1 MLKDRTHKLAAGTW
15 FVVAIFLAA
24 GLAQAVVSDDLN
36 SSIAAPESDSL
47 DANAVIVAE
56 TDNGTEV
63 VAETGNETDN
73 GTEVVAETGNETVAT
88 EPEIETEPV
97 KPPEAVTPAE
107 TEMESEGENATVTAP
122 EMVEEEVEEA
132 VYTVCLAG
140 CNYSF
145 IQAAIDAAKDGEVV
159 VVGSGTYDENVVI
172 NKSITL
178 RGENTGEGVPVVNAQ
193 GSGSAVVLKAD
204 GVVLEGFY
212 ITNAGPYPSAGIE
225 VVSDDNLIY
234 RCGVWNCKYWGIYLK
249 GGSTNN
255 TIIDCISSNS
265 GNDGIMVFKSP
276 GNFFKE
282 NAVGNN
288 GDNGI
293 QILESDNNIIDGNV
307 LGNNTNSGVYID
319 TSQNAIVMNNIISY
333 NSKGIQLISSGIDRV
348 GPNRFLN
355 NTKDLEVA

>member
-15 FVVAIFLAA
+15 LVVAIFLSA

-36 SSIAAPESDSL
+36 SSIATPETASL
-47 DANAVIVAE
+47 DANVAIVA
-56 TDNGTEV
+56 
-63 VAETGNETDN
+63 ETDN

-107 TEMESEGENATVTAP
+107 TEVESEDENATVTAP
-122 EMVEEEVEEA
+122 EVVEEEVEEVVEEA

-140 CNYSF
+140 CNYST

-159 VVGSGTYDENVVI
+159 EVGSGTYNENVVV

-178 RGENTGEGVPVVNAQ
+178 RGENTGAGVPVVNAL
-193 GSGSAVVLKAD
+193 GSGSTVVLKAD
-204 GVVLEGFY
+204 GIVLEDLY
-212 ITNAGPYPSAGIE
+212 ITSAGLYPSAGIE
-225 VVSDDNLIY
+225 VVSDDNVIAG
-234 RCGVWNCKYWGIYLK
+234 CGVWNCKHWGIYLK

-255 TIIDCISSNS
+255 TITDCISSNS
-265 GNDGIMVFKSP
+265 VNDGIMVYKAP
-276 GNFFKE
+276 GNIFRE
-282 NAVGNN
+282 NTVSNN

-348 GPNRFLN
+348 GPNRFFN
-355 NTKDLEVA
+355 NTQDLEVA

>member
-15 FVVAIFLAA
+15 LVVAIFLSA
-24 GLAQAVVSDDLN
+24 GLAQAEVSDDLN
-36 SSIAAPESDSL
+36 SSIAVPETDPL
-47 DANAVIVAE
+47 DANAAIVAE

-63 VAETGNETDN
+63 VAE
-73 GTEVVAETGNETVAT
+73 AGNETVAT

-122 EMVEEEVEEA
+122 EMVEEVVEEA

-140 CNYSF
+140 CNYSS
-145 IQAAIDAAKDGEVV
+145 IQAAIDAAKGGEVV
-159 VVGSGTYDENVVI
+159 EVGSGTYNENVVV

-178 RGENTGEGVPVVNAQ
+178 RGENTGAGVTVVNAL

-204 GVVLEGFY
+204 GIVLEDLY
-212 ITNAGPYPSAGIE
+212 ITSAGLYPSAGIE
-225 VVSDDNLIY
+225 VISDDNLIS

-265 GNDGIMVFKSP
+265 GNDGIMIFKSP
-276 GNFFKE
+276 GNIFKE
-282 NAVGNN
+282 NTVSNN

-319 TSQNAIVMNNIISY
+319 ISQNAIVMNNIISY

-348 GPNRFLN
+348 GPNRFFN
-355 NTKDLEVA
+355 NTQDLEVA